1 MNAYPTSTSLLQSSL
16 REDYAF
22 SGFVAQEK
30 FRAAHAPGISLAER
44 HARMT
49 ETTAW
54 YRAAK
59 EIGLILFRGGDHAP
73 LWN

>member
-1 MNAYPTSTSLLQSSL
+1 MNAYPKSQALLQAFL
-16 REDYAF
+16 REDYMF
-22 SGFVAQEK
+22 SQFVAQEK

-59 EIGLILFRGGDHAP
+59 EIGLILFRGGDYAP